1 MSRRSAVDRVAPRA
15 NSTTEAFLQHLDDQ
29 RCILSSVALAV
40 KEVARLFG
48 ALVGLKVS
56 DSRGES
62 LVLGVSVLWNH
73 FAIDKVLCEEQNVA
87 HGFLVAATGELAQ
100 VDGVSSLGFRSRVGV
115 AKGKC

>member
-62 LVLGVSVLWNH
+62 LVLGVDNH
-73 FAIDKVLCEEQNVA
+73 FLFQILQLLQGDVEEIA
-87 HGFLVAATGELAQ
+87 RATGRIE
-100 VDGVSSLGFRSRVGV
+100 DGDVLK
-115 AKGKC
+115 AMQKT